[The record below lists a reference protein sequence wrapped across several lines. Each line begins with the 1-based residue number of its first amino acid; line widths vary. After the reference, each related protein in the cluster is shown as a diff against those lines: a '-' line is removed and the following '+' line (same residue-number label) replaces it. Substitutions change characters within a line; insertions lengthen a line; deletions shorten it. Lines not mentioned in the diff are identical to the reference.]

1 MSASSKACQKLAL
14 TLHLNLE
21 RNALYSPRILKLFG
35 ATRPQYLVYVLLHAA
50 HVWLYFGVEIARQ
63 VAEIFSGGLGWPDE
77 DHLVHN
83 AE

>member
-1 MSASSKACQKLAL
+1 MAAPSKACKKQAL

-21 RNALYSPRILKLFG
+21 RNALYFPRILKLFG